1 MADSTSEEWKTFLK
15 AVDSL
20 SAANEDVETAAVF
33 LTSLK
38 PIRTAD
44 HLEGQDASD
53 LLAGS
58 GAPHNFGPK
67 GLLRR
72 AVRAADAAGAAK
84 RRRTA
89 TPPDA
94 GSASAAQNPGGSA
107 QTLAQAIAPTGPK
120 VNVQKL
126 QTDTNAAAAADPVRK
141 PFTYIDL
148 TKDECLPIWMNPE
161 DIGGKVFGTAND
173 WFGGADPDTNQ
184 LTQLASALKAAASST
199 RRFHR
204 MSQWC
209 PTFRKFAI
217 AAVGT
222 GQWTMGQAWMH
233 EETVLKLAETE
244 RVLSNQPM
252 TAAVYEDMA
261 RKAWHQRAERGDPLW
276 ILEDEV
282 KKVNEG
288 ILATARARI
297 RVVLQPNSGPRG

>member
-120 VNVQKL
+120 VNVQ
-126 QTDTNAAAAADPVRK
+126 
-141 PFTYIDL
+141 
-148 TKDECLPIWMNPE
+148 E
-161 DIGGKVFGTAND
+161 
-173 WFGGADPDTNQ
+173 Q
-184 LTQLASALKAAASST
+184 LKKYGLETILGSCWRRSRCGRNSRPT
-199 RRFHR
+199 RTR
-204 MSQWC
+204 QQQ
-209 PTFRKFAI
+209 PTR
-217 AAVGT
+217 
-222 GQWTMGQAWMH
+222 
-233 EETVLKLAETE
+233 
-244 RVLSNQPM
+244 
-252 TAAVYEDMA
+252 
-261 RKAWHQRAERGDPLW
+261 
-276 ILEDEV
+276 
-282 KKVNEG
+282 
-288 ILATARARI
+288 
-297 RVVLQPNSGPRG
+297 